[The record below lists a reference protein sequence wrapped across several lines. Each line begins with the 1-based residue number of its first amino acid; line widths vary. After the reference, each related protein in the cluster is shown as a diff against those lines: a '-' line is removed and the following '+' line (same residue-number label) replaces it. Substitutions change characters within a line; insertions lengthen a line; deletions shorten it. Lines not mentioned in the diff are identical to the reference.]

1 MKNPKLLVIPPHIA
15 DMEEGVTKS
24 ALIAAINN
32 NNVKHMNSG
41 TNIKFW
47 YTGKVNILNAR
58 NYDAAYCIFKFFD
71 NTVRMNR
78 EQLLFLA

>member
-1 MKNPKLLVIPPHIA
+1 MKNPKLIAVPQHIA
-15 DMEEGVTKS
+15 DMDEGVVKT
-24 ALIAAINN
+24 ALMDAIKNN
-32 NNVKHMNSG
+32 NIKHMNSG

-58 NYDAAYCIFKFFD
+58 NYDAAYSIFKFFD
-71 NTVRMNR
+71 DTVRANR